1 MSATTQYTSF
11 SDIYTGILNAL
22 RNDTS
27 VTASVN
33 QAKRA
38 ANSALHDMHIGFAE
52 RLPWAERRAI
62 LVTQPS
68 YTTGTLTAT
77 KGSTTITGSSTAWNT
92 NNSFSVANMRAGG
105 KIRING
111 GNEVYE
117 ISTVTNDTSATM
129 TSKFTQDTVSAA
141 SYVYYEDEYAL
152 ASDFL
157 RPLDLQQF
165 SDPMDI
171 KLIGRTDFR
180 RLFMRNYVT
189 GRPQVATLVDL
200 PFSGSTTPVRKVC
213 FYKPPDIAYSIP
225 YSYITS
231 NLAVTSAGAAATQMS
246 SDTDE
251 PIVPVRYR
259 HVIVLGGLYHLLRDA
274 KDDDRA
280 LQVKGEYEQLL
291 TRLVSDTEIG
301 ASTPYLV
308 PRTSGYTNRAR
319 RPYAR

>member
-38 ANSALHDMHIGFAE
+38 SNSALHDMHIGFAE

-117 ISTVTNDTSATM
+117 ISAVAGDTSATL

-141 SYVYYEDEYAL
+141 SYVYFEDEYAL

-280 LQVKGEYEQLL
+280 LQVKGEDEQLL

-308 PRTSGYTNRAR
+308 PRTSGYTSRAR